1 MGVIYYEILYGTPP
15 WNARSTEELI
25 SNIKNRKLLFPFS
38 VKVSELSIDFIK
50 KALIYDEEKRMSWAD
65 VYKHPVLQGFF
76 DDFEVILKD

>member
-1 MGVIYYEILYGTPP
+1 M
-15 WNARSTEELI
+15 
-25 SNIKNRKLLFPFS
+25 
-38 VKVSELSIDFIK
+38 SIDFIK